1 MHSIFSPQIT
11 QIDAD
16 NITKGPVL
24 DLRYLRH
31 LRANMGGWAD
41 IRARRRIRARE
52 EYNPADMKSELN
64 SLFRFSA
71 LAEKMQPSPIRE
83 LFRVI
88 QQPGMISFAGG
99 LPDPDT
105 FPVEGFASCAN
116 VLERDGKT
124 VLQYGASE
132 GYPPLRDAIFDM
144 MTGRLGYRPQA
155 EELLVTS
162 GSQQAVDLIA
172 RALLDTGDVMVVE
185 APTYPGTLHCLRNAG
200 ARFATVPTDSEG
212 MVVDALPA
220 VIEKV
225 VAETGDR
232 PKLIYT
238 VPDFSNPSGAC
249 MSIERRQRLVELAA
263 ELAIP
268 IFEDDLYGRLRFAG
282 DSIPTLK
289 SLVGDAPQV
298 IYASSFS
305 KVLAPGVRVAWTVA
319 APELIRAMVLMRQGE
334 DLCTSTV
341 TQALV
346 AEYCARGLLE
356 EHLQH
361 IIDTYARKSRA
372 MQTALERHLPA
383 AAASWHVP
391 QGGFFFWLE
400 LARGSSRSLFDRAVE
415 EKVAFVPGGAFY
427 PDADEQVGDVL
438 TSDGFAR
445 LCFTFANDEDINEG
459 CRRLARA
466 LS

>member
-1 MHSIFSPQIT
+1 M
-11 QIDAD
+11 D
-16 NITKGPVL
+16 VEL
-24 DLRYLRH
+24 D
-31 LRANMGGWAD
+31 
-41 IRARRRIRARE
+41 
-52 EYNPADMKSELN
+52 

-88 QQPGMISFAGG
+88 QQPGMVSFAGG

-105 FPVEGFASCAN
+105 FPVEAFASCAD
-116 VLERDGKT
+116 VLERDGRT

-132 GYPPLRDAIFDM
+132 GYPPLRDAIIDM
-144 MTGRLGYRPQA
+144 METRLGYRPRA
-155 EELLVTS
+155 DELLVTS

-172 RALLDTGDVMVVE
+172 RALLDSGDVVVVE

-200 ARFATVPTDSEG
+200 ARFATVPTDGNG
-212 MVVDALPA
+212 MMVDSLREVV
-220 VIEKV
+220 EKV
-225 VAETGDR
+225 EAFTGDR

-249 MSIERRQRLVELAA
+249 MSLERRHGLVRLAK

-268 IFEDDLYGRLRFAG
+268 VFEDDPYGRLRFSG
-282 DSIPTLK
+282 DPLPALK
-289 SLVGDAPQV
+289 AIVGDAPEV

-319 APELIRAMVLMRQGE
+319 SPELVRAMVLMRQGE

-361 IIDTYARKSRA
+361 IIATYARKSRA
-372 MQTALERHLPA
+372 MQAALEGHLPA
-383 AAASWHVP
+383 GSASWHVP

-400 LARGSSRSLFDRAVE
+400 LAAGGSHEVFDRAVE

-427 PDADEQVGDVL
+427 PDADEQVGEVL
-438 TSDGFAR
+438 TGEAFAR
-445 LCFTFANDEDINEG
+445 LCFTFADDEAIDEG

-466 LS
+466 LSEPQD

>member
-1 MHSIFSPQIT
+1 MAT
-11 QIDAD
+11 EID
-16 NITKGPVL
+16 T
-24 DLRYLRH
+24 
-31 LRANMGGWAD
+31 
-41 IRARRRIRARE
+41 
-52 EYNPADMKSELN
+52 
-64 SLFRFSA
+64 LFRFSA

-105 FPVEGFASCAN
+105 FPVEGFASCAD
-116 VLERDGKT
+116 VLERDGRT

-132 GYPPLRDAIFDM
+132 GYPPLRDAIINM
-144 MTGRLGYRPQA
+144 METRLGYRLRA
-155 EELLVTS
+155 DELLVTS

-172 RALLDTGDVMVVE
+172 RALLDTGDVVVVE

-200 ARFATVPTDSEG
+200 ARFATVPTDGDG
-212 MVVDALPA
+212 MIVEALP
-220 VIEKV
+220 EV
-225 VAETGDR
+225 VERVEAATGER

-249 MSIERRQRLVELAA
+249 MSFERRRRLVELAA

-268 IFEDDLYGRLRFAG
+268 VFEDDPYGRLRFAG
-282 DSIPTLK
+282 DPLPTLK
-289 SLVGDAPQV
+289 SLVGNAPEV

-319 APELIRAMVLMRQGE
+319 SPELIRAMVLMRQGE

-361 IIDTYARKSRA
+361 IIATYARKSGA
-372 MQTALERHLPA
+372 MQTALENNLPENS
-383 AAASWHVP
+383 ASWQAP
-391 QGGFFFWLE
+391 RGGFFFWLE
-400 LARGSSRSLFDRAVE
+400 LSEGSSRELFDRAVE
-415 EKVAFVPGGAFY
+415 ERVAFVPGEAFY
-427 PDADEQVGDVL
+427 PGADEQVGQVS
-438 TSDGFAR
+438 TGEAFAR
-445 LCFTFANDEDINEG
+445 LCFTFADDEAIEEG

-466 LS
+466 LSEPQG

>member
-1 MHSIFSPQIT
+1 MNV
-11 QIDAD
+11 A
-16 NITKGPVL
+16 L
-24 DLRYLRH
+24 DT
-31 LRANMGGWAD
+31 
-41 IRARRRIRARE
+41 
-52 EYNPADMKSELN
+52 
-64 SLFRFSA
+64 LFRFSA
-71 LAEKMQPSPIRE
+71 LAEKMKPSPIRE

-105 FPVEGFASCAN
+105 FPVEGFASCAD
-116 VLERDGKT
+116 VLERDGRT

-132 GYPPLRDAIFDM
+132 GYPPLREAIIDM
-144 MTGRLGYRPQA
+144 MVPRLGYSPTA

-172 RALLDTGDVMVVE
+172 RALLDPGDVVVVE

-200 ARFATVPTDSEG
+200 ARFATIPTDGDG
-212 MVVDALPA
+212 MIVDMLPEVVDAVEA
-220 VIEKV
+220 
-225 VAETGDR
+225 ATGNR

-249 MSIERRQRLVELAA
+249 MSRGRRRQLVELATD
-263 ELAIP
+263 LAVP
-268 IFEDDLYGRLRFAG
+268 VFEDDPYGRLRFAG
-282 DSIPTLK
+282 EELPTLK
-289 SLVGDAPQV
+289 SLVGAAPHV

-346 AEYCARGLLE
+346 AEYCVRGLLE
-356 EHLQH
+356 EHLHH
-361 IIDTYARKSRA
+361 IIATYARKSRA
-372 MQTALERHLPA
+372 MQAALENHLPP
-383 AAASWHVP
+383 AAASWREPH
-391 QGGFFFWLE
+391 GGFFFWLE
-400 LARGSSRSLFDRAVE
+400 LAKGSSRALFDRAIE
-415 EKVAFVPGGAFY
+415 EKVAFVPGEAFY
-427 PDADEQVGDVL
+427 PGDEEQIGRVL
-438 TSDGFAR
+438 TGDSCSR
-445 LCFTFANDEDINEG
+445 LCFTFADDEAIDEG
-459 CRRLARA
+459 CRRLGLA

>member
-1 MHSIFSPQIT
+1 ME
-11 QIDAD
+11 ID
-16 NITKGPVL
+16 V
-24 DLRYLRH
+24 
-31 LRANMGGWAD
+31 
-41 IRARRRIRARE
+41 
-52 EYNPADMKSELN
+52 N

-105 FPVEGFASCAN
+105 FPVEGFASCAD
-116 VLERDGKT
+116 VLERDGRT

-132 GYPPLRDAIFDM
+132 GYPPLREAITDM
-144 MTGRLGYRPQA
+144 MVRRIGHRPLA

-172 RALLDTGDVMVVE
+172 RALLDTGDVVVVE

-200 ARFATVPTDSEG
+200 ARFATVPADGDG
-212 MVVDALPA
+212 MIVEALPEVIDA
-220 VIEKV
+220 VE
-225 VAETGDR
+225 ATTGSR

-249 MSIERRQRLVELAA
+249 MSLDRRRQVVELAA
-263 ELAIP
+263 ERGIP
-268 IFEDDLYGRLRFAG
+268 IFEDDPYGRLRFAG
-282 DSIPTLK
+282 EGLPTLK
-289 SLVGDAPQV
+289 SLVGREPHV

-305 KVLAPGVRVAWTVA
+305 KVLAPGVRVAWTIA

-346 AEYCARGLLE
+346 AEYCTRGLLE
-356 EHLQH
+356 EHLHH
-361 IIDTYARKSRA
+361 IISTYARKSRV
-372 MQTALERHLPA
+372 MQSALEKHLPTGT
-383 AAASWHVP
+383 ASWQEP

-400 LARGSSRSLFDRAVE
+400 LVHVSSRELFDRAVE
-415 EKVAFVPGGAFY
+415 KRVAFVPGGAFY
-427 PDADEQVGDVL
+427 PDDDEQIGAVL
-438 TSDGFAR
+438 TGDRFAR
-445 LCFTFANDEDINEG
+445 LCFTFADDESIDEG
-459 CRRLARA
+459 SRRLGAA

>member
-1 MHSIFSPQIT
+1 
-11 QIDAD
+11 
-16 NITKGPVL
+16 
-24 DLRYLRH
+24 
-31 LRANMGGWAD
+31 
-41 IRARRRIRARE
+41 
-52 EYNPADMKSELN
+52 MKDQMD

-83 LFRVI
+83 LFKVI

-116 VLERDGKT
+116 VLERDGRT

-132 GYPPLRDAIFDM
+132 GYPPLRDAIVDM
-144 MTGRLGYRPQA
+144 MADRLGYRPQA

-162 GSQQAVDLIA
+162 GSQQAVNLIA
-172 RALLDTGDVMVVE
+172 RALLNTGDVVVVE

-200 ARFATVPTDSEG
+200 ARFATAPTDSNG
-212 MVVDALPA
+212 MVVEALPA

-225 VAETGDR
+225 VAETGSR

-249 MSIERRQRLVELAA
+249 MSVERRQRLVGLAA

-268 IFEDDLYGRLRFAG
+268 IFEDDPYGRLRFSG
-282 DSIPTLK
+282 DSLPTLK

-346 AEYCARGLLE
+346 AEYCVRGLLE
-356 EHLQH
+356 DHLQH
-361 IIDTYARKSRA
+361 IIDTYARKSGT
-372 MQTALERHLPA
+372 MQAALERHLPA
-383 AAASWHVP
+383 AAATWHVP

-415 EKVAFVPGGAFY
+415 EKVAFVPGRAFY

-438 TSDGFAR
+438 TGDRFAR
-445 LCFTFANDEDINEG
+445 LCFTFANDEAIEEG
-459 CRRLARA
+459 CRRLARV

>member
-1 MHSIFSPQIT
+1 
-11 QIDAD
+11 
-16 NITKGPVL
+16 
-24 DLRYLRH
+24 
-31 LRANMGGWAD
+31 MGW
-41 IRARRRIRARE
+41 
-52 EYNPADMKSELN
+52 EYNPSAMEDQMD

-83 LFRVI
+83 LFQMI
-88 QQPGMISFAGG
+88 QRPGMISFAGG

-105 FPVEGFASCAN
+105 FPVEGFASCSE
-116 VLERDGKT
+116 VLDRDGRT

-132 GYPPLRDAIFDM
+132 GYPPLRDAIIDM
-144 MTGRLGYRPQA
+144 MADSLGFRPGA

-172 RALLDTGDVMVVE
+172 RALLDPGDVVVVE

-200 ARFATVPTDSEG
+200 ARFATVPTDGNG
-212 MVVDALPA
+212 MIVEALPEVIDKA
-220 VIEKV
+220 V
-225 VAETGDR
+225 AATGTR

-238 VPDFSNPSGAC
+238 VPDFSNPSSAC
-249 MSIERRQRLVELAA
+249 MSLERRRRLVELAA
-263 ELAIP
+263 EQAIP
-268 IFEDDLYGRLRFAG
+268 VFEDDPYGRLRYGGEPMPA
-282 DSIPTLK
+282 LK
-289 SLVGDAPQV
+289 ALVGDAPQV

-346 AEYCARGLLE
+346 AEYCVRGLLE

-361 IIDTYARKSRA
+361 IIATYARKSRV
-372 MQTALERHLPA
+372 MQEALGCHLPTG
-383 AAASWHVP
+383 AASWHEP

-415 EKVAFVPGGAFY
+415 EGVAFVPGGAFY
-427 PDADEQVGDVL
+427 PDPDEQIGEVL
-438 TSDGFAR
+438 TGDRFAR
-445 LCFTFANDEDINEG
+445 LCFTFADDRAIDEG
-459 CRRLARA
+459 CQRLARA
-466 LS
+466 FS

>member
-1 MHSIFSPQIT
+1 MAT
-11 QIDAD
+11 
-16 NITKGPVL
+16 
-24 DLRYLRH
+24 
-31 LRANMGGWAD
+31 
-41 IRARRRIRARE
+41 
-52 EYNPADMKSELN
+52 ELET
-64 SLFRFSA
+64 LFRFSA

-83 LFRVI
+83 LFRII

-105 FPVEGFASCAN
+105 FPVEGFASCAD
-116 VLERDGKT
+116 VLERDGRT

-132 GYPPLRDAIFDM
+132 GYPPMRDAITDM
-144 MTGRLGYRPQA
+144 MTSRLGYRPIP

-172 RALLDTGDVMVVE
+172 RALLDTGDVVIVE

-200 ARFATVPTDSEG
+200 ARFATVATDGNG
-212 MVVDALPA
+212 MVVEDLPRVIDAVTTA
-220 VIEKV
+220 
-225 VAETGDR
+225 TGRR

-249 MSIERRQRLVELAA
+249 MSLDRRHHLVEFAA
-263 ELAIP
+263 ESAIP
-268 IFEDDLYGRLRFAG
+268 VFEDDPYGRLRFAG
-282 DSIPTLK
+282 EPLPTLK
-289 SLVGDAPQV
+289 NLVGDAPHI

-319 APELIRAMVLMRQGE
+319 SPELIRAMVLMRQGE

-356 EHLQH
+356 EHLGH
-361 IIDTYARKSRA
+361 IIATYARKSGA
-372 MQTALERHLPA
+372 MQTALERHLPTGA
-383 AAASWHVP
+383 ATWHRP
-391 QGGFFFWLE
+391 EGGFFFWLE
-400 LARGSSRSLFDRAVE
+400 LARGSSTSLFDRAVE

-427 PDADEQVGDVL
+427 PDDDEQVGEVL
-438 TSDGFAR
+438 TGDRFAR
-445 LCFTFANDEDINEG
+445 LCFTFANEEAIHDG
-459 CRRLARA
+459 CERLAR
-466 LS
+466 SMTRVD

>member
-1 MHSIFSPQIT
+1 M
-11 QIDAD
+11 
-16 NITKGPVL
+16 
-24 DLRYLRH
+24 
-31 LRANMGGWAD
+31 D
-41 IRARRRIRARE
+41 IE
-52 EYNPADMKSELN
+52 MD

-105 FPVEGFASCAN
+105 FPVEGFASCAD
-116 VLERDGKT
+116 VLERDGRT

-132 GYPPLRDAIFDM
+132 GYPPLREAITDM
-144 MTGRLGYRPQA
+144 MAARLGYRPQA
-155 EELLVTS
+155 DELLVTS

-172 RALLDTGDVMVVE
+172 RALLDTGDVVVVE

-200 ARFATVPTDSEG
+200 ARFATVPTDGEG
-212 MVVDALPA
+212 MLVEALPD

-225 VAETGDR
+225 TTETGKR

-238 VPDFSNPSGAC
+238 VPDFSNPSGTC
-249 MSIERRQRLVELAA
+249 MSLARRHRLVDFAA
-263 ELAIP
+263 DHAIP
-268 IFEDDLYGRLRFAG
+268 IFEDDPYGRLRFAG
-282 DSIPTLK
+282 EPLSSLK
-289 SLVGDAPQV
+289 SLVGDAPHV

-305 KVLAPGVRVAWTVA
+305 KVLAPGVRVAWTIA

-356 EHLQH
+356 EHLGH
-361 IIDTYARKSRA
+361 IIATYSRKSRA
-372 MQTALERHLPA
+372 MQTALERHLPSA
-383 AAASWHVP
+383 AATWHVP

-400 LARGSSRSLFDRAVE
+400 LARGSSRTLFDRAVE

-427 PDADEQVGDVL
+427 PDDDEQVGDSL
-438 TSDGFAR
+438 TGDRFAR
-445 LCFTFANDEDINEG
+445 LCFTFADDEAIDEG
-459 CRRLARA
+459 CQRLARA
-466 LS
+466 ISESEL

>member
-1 MHSIFSPQIT
+1 
-11 QIDAD
+11 
-16 NITKGPVL
+16 
-24 DLRYLRH
+24 
-31 LRANMGGWAD
+31 
-41 IRARRRIRARE
+41 
-52 EYNPADMKSELN
+52 
-64 SLFRFSA
+64 
-71 LAEKMQPSPIRE
+71 
-83 LFRVI
+83 
-88 QQPGMISFAGG
+88 MISFAGG

-105 FPVEGFASCAN
+105 FPVEGFASCAD
-116 VLERDGKT
+116 VLERDGRT

-132 GYPPLRDAIFDM
+132 GYPPLRDAIIEM
-144 MTGRLGYRPQA
+144 MTGRLGYSPQA
-155 EELLVTS
+155 DEILVTS

-172 RALLDTGDVMVVE
+172 RALLDTGDVVVVE
-185 APTYPGTLHCLRNAG
+185 APAYPGTLHCLRNAG
-200 ARFATVPTDSEG
+200 ARFATAPTDGEG

-220 VIEKV
+220 VIETV
-225 VAETGDR
+225 VAETGGR

-249 MSIERRQRLVELAA
+249 MSLERRRRLVEVAT

-268 IFEDDLYGRLRFAG
+268 IFEDDPYGRLRFAG
-282 DSIPTLK
+282 DPLPTLK
-289 SLVGDAPQV
+289 YLAGDAPQV

-319 APELIRAMVLMRQGE
+319 SPQLIRAMVLMRQGE

-383 AAASWHVP
+383 GAASWHAP

-400 LARGSSRSLFDRAVE
+400 LARDSSRSLFDRAVA

-427 PDADEQVGDVL
+427 PDADEQVGEVL
-438 TSDGFAR
+438 TGDRFAR
-445 LCFTFANDEDINEG
+445 LCFTFADDEGIDEG

-466 LS
+466 LI